1 MTTLEQA
8 LGNPNAQKYLRMIA
22 QAEGT
27 YKDASSDP
35 YRVAFGG
42 STFDDLS
49 KHPNVLRAF
58 TQTDGKANKTS
69 AAGAYQ
75 FLGSTWDDLAGK
87 LGLQDFSPRSQDL
100 AALELIRRNG
110 ALDDVLNGRFDQAVQ
125 KTGTVWAS
133 LPSSPYAQPRRSA
146 GFVEKA
152 LNTAIPSAQAA
163 DVDAEIDAFL
173 GAKQPAGNAVNSQAS
188 AVDADAEI
196 DAFLS
201 ASAPKQQPKKQ
212 GSAVEALAAGV
223 GAGVGQAALG
233 VQNLIGKGAEALGA
247 ERVGRWLQEDSRQ
260 GRERLKGEMAE
271 YKEHSPTASAVGEV
285 GGNIAATLP
294 VGGLLGK
301 GVQTLGSALGVGA
314 KVAPVA
320 QALTTG
326 GTGAGLG
333 LGARVAG
340 GAGTGAATGAILDSD
355 NIPESMTLGAA
366 LGGAFPVA
374 MRGVQRVINPNAA
387 NNEALQLLRHEGVR
401 PTIGQTLGGVG
412 NRMEERL
419 GSVPV
424 LGDLIRKNRTAAVE
438 QFNKAALNRALKP
451 IGESVESV
459 GREGIEEVGSKLSK
473 AYDDLIPKLQFKA
486 DDLFAQDLQRLT
498 GLAEDLEPSQ
508 AARFAKL
515 VQEKVVGKLS
525 QAGGMTGET
534 FKQIEADLGKLAK
547 NYGGS
552 PMASDKL
559 LGDAVRELQNTLR
572 RTLERSNPK
581 QSAQLKAVN
590 EGYANFVRLR
600 QAAGMVGAEDGIFTP
615 SQLTNAVKTMDK
627 SAGKGKFAKGEALM
641 QDLSDAGKS
650 VLGNKVPDSG
660 TAERLWSSAAL
671 LGSGATVSPAIPLS
685 VLAGSVAYTPALQ
698 RALVGAIA
706 SRPEGAKA
714 VSEGFRK
721 GSSVLVR
728 GAVPLGA
735 YVSGNP

>member
-1 MTTLEQA
+1 MTILEQA

-49 KHPNVLRAF
+49 KHPNVLREF
-58 TQTDGKANKTS
+58 KQTDGKTNKTS

-146 GFVEKA
+146 GFAEKA
-152 LNTAIPSAQAA
+152 LNAVVPAAQAA

-173 GAKQPAGNAVNSQAS
+173 SNVQTKAAAPVQDV
-188 AVDADAEI
+188 DAEI
-196 DAFLS
+196 DAFLGQSS
-201 ASAPKQQPKKQ
+201 AQAKQDPKPKPKE
-212 GSAVEALAAGV
+212 GSAITAFGAGV
-223 GAGVGQAALG
+223 GAGVGQAVLG
-233 VQNLIGKGAEALGA
+233 LQNLVGKGAEALGA
-247 ERVGRWLQEDSRQ
+247 ERVGQWLQEDSRQ
-260 GRERLKGEMAE
+260 GRAKLKGEMAE
-271 YKEHSPTASAVGEV
+271 YEAHSPTASAVGEV

-301 GVQTLGSALGVGA
+301 GVQSLGSALGVGA

-559 LGDAVRELQNTLR
+559 LGDAVRELQDTLR

>member
-49 KHPNVLRAF
+49 KHPNVLRDF
-58 TQTDGKANKTS
+58 KQTDGKTNKTS

-75 FLGSTWDDLAGK
+75 FLGSTWDDVAGK

-100 AALELIRRNG
+100 AALELIRRAG

-173 GAKQPAGNAVNSQAS
+173 GAQQPTGNAENSQAS

-247 ERVGRWLQEDSRQ
+247 DRVGRWLQEDSRQ

-301 GVQTLGSALGVGA
+301 GVQTLGGFFGAGA

-320 QALTTG
+320 QALTSG

-333 LGARVAG
+333 IGTRVAG
-340 GAGTGAATGAILDSD
+340 GATTGAATGAILDSD
-355 NIPESMTLGAA
+355 NIPESMALGAA

-374 MRGVQRVINPNAA
+374 MRGAQRIINPNAA
-387 NNEALQLLRHEGVR
+387 SNESLQLLRQEGVR
-401 PTIGQTLGGVG
+401 PTLGQALGGLA
-412 NRMEERL
+412 NRFEEKL
-419 GSVPV
+419 TSVPV
-424 LGDLIRKNRTAAVE
+424 LGDAIRSSRNKAVE

-451 IGESVESV
+451 IGESVDKI
-459 GREGIEEVGSKLSK
+459 GREGIDEVASKLGQ
-473 AYDDLIPKLQFKA
+473 AYDDLVPKLQFKA
-486 DDLFAQDLQRLT
+486 DDVFDADLQRLVSM
-498 GLAEDLEPSQ
+498 ADALEPKD
-508 AARFAKL
+508 AARFTKL

-525 QAGGMTGET
+525 KAGGMTGET
-534 FKQIEADLGKLAK
+534 FKQVEADLGKLAK
-547 NYGGS
+547 TFTGS

-559 LGDAVRELQNTLR
+559 LGNAVMELQDTLR
-572 RTLERSNPK
+572 RTLERSNPQQAK
-581 QSAQLKAVN
+581 QLQAIN
-590 EGYANFVRLR
+590 EGYANYVRLR

-615 SQLTNAVKTMDK
+615 GQLTNSVKASDK
-627 SAGKGKFAKGEALM
+627 SAGKGNFARGKAKL
-641 QDLSDAGKS
+641 QDLSDAGKI

-660 TAERLWSSAAL
+660 TAERLLPSAAL
-671 LGSGATVSPAIPLS
+671 LASGAASPYIPLS
-685 VLAGSVAYTPALQ
+685 VLGGSMAYTPALQ
-698 RALVGAIA
+698 RALVGVVA
-706 SRPEGAKA
+706 SRPESAKA
-714 VSEGFRK
+714 VSEGLRK

-735 YVSGNP
+735 YVSANP